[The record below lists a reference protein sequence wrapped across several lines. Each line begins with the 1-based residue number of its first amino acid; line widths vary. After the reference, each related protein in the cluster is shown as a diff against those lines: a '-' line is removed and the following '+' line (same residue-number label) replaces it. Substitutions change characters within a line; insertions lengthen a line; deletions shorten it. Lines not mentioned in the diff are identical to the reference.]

1 VNRWI
6 LLGLLGC
13 LLATTNAIAT
23 ERSVSDIHIV
33 MQDWEL
39 VPTFIGTQVE
49 SILGLRNE
57 STAIGN
63 NITAIW
69 FLRLSDQRWQ
79 AYAWYEQD
87 NVKSIAHV
95 KSILQLD
102 DTTDAYWPD
111 PNAQLGGTIHTTAS
125 SLWLDPYGSANGM
138 FGPTTPGIECNA
150 LGNCPIGAKEL
161 TW

>member
-1 VNRWI
+1 MNRWI

-102 DTTDAYWPD
+102 DTTDAY
-111 PNAQLGGTIHTTAS
+111 
-125 SLWLDPYGSANGM
+125 
-138 FGPTTPGIECNA
+138 
-150 LGNCPIGAKEL
+150 
-161 TW
+161 